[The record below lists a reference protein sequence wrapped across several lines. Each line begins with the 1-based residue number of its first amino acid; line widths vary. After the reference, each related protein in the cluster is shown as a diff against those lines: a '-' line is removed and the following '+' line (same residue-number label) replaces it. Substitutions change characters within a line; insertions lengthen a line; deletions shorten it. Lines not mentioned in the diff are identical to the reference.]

1 MCGISGIIELYNPKS
16 SDELSTQVEKM
27 LDELKHRGPDGRGI
41 KIYNQQGHSAVFGH
55 QRLSIIDL
63 SHEADQPMTSR
74 DGNLCIIFNGEIYNY
89 IELRQELASSYQ
101 FRTKSDTEV
110 ILAAYARWGERMLEK
125 LEGMYAF
132 LIYEKESGN
141 FLGARD
147 PFGIKPFYYQLS
159 RDTFRFASEPSALWK
174 TMPGKPSVN
183 SQIVADYL
191 MFGFTEHTNKT
202 FFQDI
207 MALRGGHSISGKIGN
222 PDSIHIKKWWSPE
235 SVEIFEKPEEQ
246 VFDAISESVKIHLR
260 SDVPIGGCLS
270 GGIDSGSINYI
281 ASKLLGKEKKVF
293 NSITFTETGF
303 EDDESALAA
312 SIAKCSGSTQH
323 LVQVNTHELEQE
335 LGQLTLAMGEPYNT
349 LSMYAQFKIFQHAQ
363 KLGLKVMLD
372 GQGGDEVFGGYPRVA
387 ALIFKNYL
395 AKFQFRSASN
405 ELRGFRQHASVGTK
419 EILGLNFLFTNSRYM
434 EQRAIRRMKVLVS
447 DELLGQFNKD
457 VSKEYFGHK
466 NFEQAQFMELTKYI
480 IPRLLRY
487 EDRNSMFFGVESR
500 VPMLSRSVVNLGLSL
515 PPNYKVR
522 KGWTKYVMRKAFS
535 PYLPHEIIWQTKKRG
550 FDIPQ
555 QKWMNAINKFL
566 VKEMNESATHNR
578 YLNISNLIQNM
589 QHNSNSENVW
599 RVISLQLWLLKN
611 NLSI

>member
-16 SDELSTQVEKM
+16 SDELITQVEKM

-159 RDTFRFASEPSALWK
+159 RDIFRFASEPSALWK

-372 GQGGDEVFGGYPRVA
+372 GQGGDEVFAGYPRVA
-387 ALIFKNYL
+387 GLIFKEYI
-395 AKFQFRSASN
+395 KQFSFKSAYN
-405 ELRGFRQHASVGTK
+405 ELKGFRHNANVGVK
-419 EILGLNFLFTNSRYM
+419 EFLGLNYLFTNSKLM
-434 EQRAIRRMKVLVS
+434 ELRSMKRLNYLVS
-447 DELLGQFNKD
+447 EDLLNQFD
-457 VSKEYFGHK
+457 RSVSNEYFGNK
-466 NFEQAQFMELTKYI
+466 TFAQAQWMELTKFI

-487 EDRNSMFFGVESR
+487 EDRNSMHFSIESR
-500 VPMLSRSVVNLGLSL
+500 VPLLS
-515 PPNYKVR
+515 
-522 KGWTKYVMRKAFS
+522 
-535 PYLPHEIIWQTKKRG
+535 
-550 FDIPQ
+550 
-555 QKWMNAINKFL
+555 
-566 VKEMNESATHNR
+566 
-578 YLNISNLIQNM
+578 
-589 QHNSNSENVW
+589 
-599 RVISLQLWLLKN
+599 
-611 NLSI
+611 